1 MKTVIVNIPKK
12 KENLFQNY
20 LKKHRLKMR
29 VVEPEEDEELMAKWI
44 DEGMKSENVPL
55 EKVYALLRKN
65 GVDC

>member
-55 EKVYALLRKN
+55 EKVYELLRKN